1 MTDDTP
7 LRHPNPANLDVDT
20 QLVVA
25 GREPSDY
32 FGFVNPPVYRG
43 STVLY
48 PDVATMK
55 ARSQPYTYGR
65 RGTPTTKALEIAID
79 TLEGSAGTV
88 LTPSGLNAIATALLS
103 CTRAGDHVLVSDS
116 VYQPTRNFCNGV
128 LTRFGVEIEYYDPL
142 IGAGIA
148 ALIRDNTSVV
158 YTESP
163 GSQTFEMQDIP
174 AIAKVAHA
182 AGALVL
188 MDNTWATALN
198 YRPLDFGVDMSIQ
211 AGTKYIVGHS
221 DVMMGAVSATEASWP
236 KLIEFHGA
244 SGLCLGP
251 DDVYLA
257 SRGLRTM
264 RVRLDRHQASA
275 IEMARW
281 LEQRPEVS
289 RVLHPALE
297 SHPQHA
303 IFKRDFKGSSGL
315 FSIILKDVP
324 EAARDA
330 FLDAVTLFG
339 KGYSWGG
346 FESLVIP
353 FDCSSYRTATAFEA
367 EGPALRFHIGLE
379 DTDDLKGDLDQAFAA
394 MTAAA

>member
-174 AIAKVAHA
+174 AIA
-182 AGALVL
+182 
-188 MDNTWATALN
+188 
-198 YRPLDFGVDMSIQ
+198 
-211 AGTKYIVGHS
+211 
-221 DVMMGAVSATEASWP
+221 
-236 KLIEFHGA
+236 
-244 SGLCLGP
+244 
-251 DDVYLA
+251 
-257 SRGLRTM
+257 
-264 RVRLDRHQASA
+264 
-275 IEMARW
+275 
-281 LEQRPEVS
+281 
-289 RVLHPALE
+289 
-297 SHPQHA
+297 
-303 IFKRDFKGSSGL
+303 
-315 FSIILKDVP
+315 
-324 EAARDA
+324 
-330 FLDAVTLFG
+330 
-339 KGYSWGG
+339 
-346 FESLVIP
+346 
-353 FDCSSYRTATAFEA
+353 
-367 EGPALRFHIGLE
+367 
-379 DTDDLKGDLDQAFAA
+379 
-394 MTAAA
+394 AAAKDLHHGH